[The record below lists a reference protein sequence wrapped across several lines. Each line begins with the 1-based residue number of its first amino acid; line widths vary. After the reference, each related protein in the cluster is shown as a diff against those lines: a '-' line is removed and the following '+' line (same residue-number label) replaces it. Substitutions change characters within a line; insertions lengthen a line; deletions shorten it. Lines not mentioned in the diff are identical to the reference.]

1 MSIASHHKYFT
12 YFSCHQNV
20 CDGKTRSVQ
29 IHLKCL
35 YEPVIF
41 WDDGWFYVQWA
52 LPIIFRPTAAFR
64 AIWIKRA
71 IDARILHVHSLW
83 NSWNF
88 MNENIH
94 WRYFAIG
101 QSIWFLLAVLLRAII
116 IIIVIMVFGYS
127 WWERVR
133 VWWVTRLLILIYGM
147 LNRINWKSS
156 IILYEEKKPNQSSE
170 QKKKIS
176 EENKKEL
183 SWFIIQS

>member
-1 MSIASHHKYFT
+1 MSS
-12 YFSCHQNV
+12 
-20 CDGKTRSVQ
+20 
-29 IHLKCL
+29 KCL
-35 YEPVIF
+35 RRKNAIGANTSQVSLWTGNTIF
-41 WDDGWFYVQWA
+41 WDDGWFYVQWT
-52 LPIIFRPTAAFR
+52 LPIIFGPTAAFR

-88 MNENIH
+88 INEKHSLKILCYWSEH
-94 WRYFAIG
+94 LVSFCC
-101 QSIWFLLAVLLRAII
+101 VLLRAII

-156 IILYEEKKPNQSSE
+156 IILYEERKKPNQSSKQE
-170 QKKKIS
+170 KKS

>member
-52 LPIIFRPTAAFR
+52 LPIIFGPTAAFR

-156 IILYEEKKPNQSSE
+156 IILCEEKKPNQSSE
-170 QKKKIS
+170 QEKKIS